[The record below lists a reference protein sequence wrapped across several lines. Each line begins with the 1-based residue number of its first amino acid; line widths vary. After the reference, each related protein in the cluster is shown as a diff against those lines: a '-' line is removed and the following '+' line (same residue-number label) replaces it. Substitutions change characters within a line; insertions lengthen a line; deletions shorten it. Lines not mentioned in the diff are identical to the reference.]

1 MVKIAD
7 QTRAAEEPS
16 QWESQ
21 QPLSQV
27 YREEVL
33 RRLEKFR
40 GRLPD
45 DFVFDRD
52 DANCR

>member
-7 QTRAAEEPS
+7 QTRAAEELS
-16 QWESQ
+16 QRESQ

-27 YREEVL
+27 SREEVFT
-33 RRLEKFR
+33 RLEKFR